1 MHIKRK
7 THTKKKNYQKTT
19 ARLRKNQVL
28 SIEKIFA
35 MTAIVLIDTHTL
47 ELANK
52 TIELGYL
59 QFYLHIYT
67 YTHDPIDAPDL
78 RFFCLIK

>member
-1 MHIKRK
+1 M
-7 THTKKKNYQKTT
+7 

-28 SIEKIFA
+28 GIEIIFA

-52 TIELGYL
+52 TIELGHL

-67 YTHDPIDAPDL
+67 HTHNVYTHAPIDAPNL
-78 RFFCLIK
+78 RFFYV

>member
-7 THTKKKNYQKTT
+7 THTKKNYQKTT
-19 ARLRKNQVL
+19 TRLRKNQVL
-28 SIEKIFA
+28 GIEIIFA

-67 YTHDPIDAPDL
+67 HTHTMFTHTL
-78 RFFCLIK
+78 Q